1 MATPNE
7 LYAMKPEETTNNL
20 WRLVGCYYN
29 HIPEVVDSDDGSLYI
44 ESERVEIRMIKEWH
58 YDTRRIWRL
67 ATVWFDGKPI
77 MVIQN
82 AGREGDDHAARFI
95 TDKDGFLAMCS
106 HIQKL
111 LNVEPTCEVEA
122 FDPEVEVE
130 GLTEFYSGRLGG
142 YFNRY

>member
-7 LYAMKPEETTNNL
+7 LYAMKPQETTNNL

-29 HIPEVVDSDDGSLYI
+29 HIPEVSEAEYLSHI
-44 ESERVEIRMIKEWH
+44 ESERIEIRMIKEWH
-58 YDTRRIWRL
+58 YDIRRIWRL

-95 TDKDGFLAMCS
+95 TDKEGFLAMCS
-106 HIQKL
+106 HVREL
-111 LNVEPTCEVEA
+111 LANQSNEELA
-122 FDPEVEVE
+122 ALDPEAEVE
-130 GLTEFYSGRLGG
+130 GLTEFGGRSLGG
-142 YFNRY
+142 YFEQY